1 MVVCQQSWWE
11 IAGSEWCAGVV
22 DTAQSG
28 LEHGFMIMIMIMIM
42 IMMMM
47 IIIIIYPGRK
57 SRDFKNYK
65 KSVKLER
72 PLNPRELTTNNTV
85 VQQN

>member
-1 MVVCQQSWWE
+1 VVCQHSWWD

-22 DTAQSG
+22 VRAQSG
-28 LEHGFMIMIMIMIM
+28 LEHGFMVMIMIIF
-42 IMMMM
+42 
-47 IIIIIYPGRK
+47 IIYPGRK

-72 PLNPRELTTNNTV
+72 PL
-85 VQQN
+85 